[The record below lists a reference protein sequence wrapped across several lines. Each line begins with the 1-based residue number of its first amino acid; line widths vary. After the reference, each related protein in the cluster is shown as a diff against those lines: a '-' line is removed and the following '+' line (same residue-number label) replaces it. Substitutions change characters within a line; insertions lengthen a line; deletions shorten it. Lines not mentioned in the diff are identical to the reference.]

1 MTISKLVEKRL
12 EDVVE
17 AHEVLLSRISTN
29 TFESTAIPITIAEA
43 ATQRSFTSQPPF
55 QSPSNMNL
63 NITEIELN
71 PPKRAKPQDLL
82 QDCYHQHGHGNTN
95 EYVNANV
102 NVIVKM

>member
-1 MTISKLVEKRL
+1 
-12 EDVVE
+12 
-17 AHEVLLSRISTN
+17 
-29 TFESTAIPITIAEA
+29 
-43 ATQRSFTSQPPF
+43 
-55 QSPSNMNL
+55 MNL

>member
-1 MTISKLVEKRL
+1 MTMSKLVEKRL

-43 ATQRSFTSQPPF
+43 ATQWSFASQPPF

-71 PPKRAKPQDLL
+71 PPERAKPQDLL

-95 EYVNANV
+95 EYVNVNANA
-102 NVIVKM
+102 IVKM